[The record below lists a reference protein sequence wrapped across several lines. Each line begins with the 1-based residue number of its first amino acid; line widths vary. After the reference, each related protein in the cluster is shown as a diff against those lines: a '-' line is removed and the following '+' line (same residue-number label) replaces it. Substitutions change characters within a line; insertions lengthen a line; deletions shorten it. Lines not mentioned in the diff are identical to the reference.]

1 MLKRLPSLTFILG
14 NIVLLAGLALLAY
27 LGFYNRYWAD
37 DWCYSADARALGTIP
52 ATLQYFDPDNT
63 GYSTNR
69 YSLTFFSTLTE
80 NTLGMFGNQLIATLT
95 ILLWLGGL
103 FWVGKN
109 LSRLLKPIPTSAILL
124 AAGLLLFYN
133 LYLSPQ
139 RFQILYW
146 RSGVLPYSTAIVFG
160 LLLLGFITQQ
170 MTRETPARWV
180 NYVVAP
186 LAFIAAG
193 LGEISCVYLFSATT
207 LLLIAAWLAK
217 NAPKKQAWAEKSFQ
231 TIFVTWFFLLLGMIA
246 LIVSPSNA
254 RVDAMEAKRN
264 SPLAVPFVSL
274 RHALNFIVFSLKG
287 LPLPHVI
294 FIGMMTG
301 LAILSTE
308 KNASNLTVMRVAV
321 LLAFTTLITYLLI
334 VAIQA
339 PSAYFYSA
347 TPDPRG
353 QSLARF
359 TLLLGLAVMAWITG
373 IWIAERISGKWLLIA
388 STIVMLAGFTYT
400 ARTITVIYT
409 ELDGFVHRAQIWD
422 ERDVI
427 IEEAKARGIMLIE
440 VPAIDT
446 AEIHTRDI
454 FRTAGNGWN
463 KFVQNC
469 GSRYYQVDGL
479 KIKQDQ

>member
-1 MLKRLPSLTFILG
+1 MLKRLPSITFILG
-14 NIVLLAGLALLAY
+14 NIVVLAGLALLAY

-52 ATLQYFDPDNT
+52 ATLQYFEPDNT

-69 YSLTFFSTLTE
+69 YSLTFFSALTE

-103 FWVGKN
+103 FWTGRN
-109 LSRLLKPIPTSAILL
+109 LFRLLKPIPTSAILL

-146 RSGVLPYSTAIVFG
+146 RSGVLPYSAAIVFG
-160 LLLLGFITQQ
+160 LLLLGFITHQ
-170 MTRETPARWV
+170 MTRQSPARWV
-180 NYVVAP
+180 NYIVAP

-193 LGEISCVYLFSATT
+193 LGEISCVFLFSGVT
-207 LLLIAAWLAK
+207 LLLIGAWLDR
-217 NAPKKQAWAEKSFQ
+217 KQAWAKNSLQ
-231 TIFVTWFFLLLGMIA
+231 TIFVTWLFLLFGMIA

-254 RVDAMEAKRN
+254 RVAAMGAKRN
-264 SPLAVPFVSL
+264 SLLAVPFVSL
-274 RHALNFIVFSLKG
+274 RHALDFIVFSLKG
-287 LPLPHVI
+287 LLLPHVI
-294 FIGMMTG
+294 FIGMMTSLG
-301 LAILSTE
+301 AIVSVNE
-308 KNASNLTVMRVAV
+308 KRTSLTLKRVAV

-359 TLLLGLAVMAWITG
+359 TLLLGLAVMAWIAG
-373 IWIAERISGKWLLIA
+373 MWIAQKISGKWLLIA
-388 STIVMLAGFTYT
+388 STIVMLAGFAYT
-400 ARTITVIYT
+400 ARTITIIYS

-422 ERDVI
+422 ERDAI
-427 IEEAKARGIMLIE
+427 IKEAKAQGIMLIE

-454 FRTAGNGWN
+454 FRTAGNGWT

-469 GSRYYQVDGL
+469 GSRYYEVKGL
-479 KIKQDQ
+479 KVKQDQ

>member
-1 MLKRLPSLTFILG
+1 MLKKIPSLTFILG
-14 NIVLLAGLALLAY
+14 NIVVLAGLALLAY

-52 ATLQYFDPDNT
+52 ATLQYFEPDNT

-69 YSLTFFSTLTE
+69 YSLTFFSALTE

-103 FWVGKN
+103 FWTGRN
-109 LSRLLKPIPTSAILL
+109 LSRLLKPLPTSAILL

-146 RSGVLPYSTAIVFG
+146 RSGVLPYSAAIVFG
-160 LLLLGFITQQ
+160 LLLLGFITHQ
-170 MTRETPARWV
+170 MTRQSPARWV
-180 NYVVAP
+180 NYIVAP

-193 LGEISCVYLFSATT
+193 LGEISCVYLFSGTT
-207 LLLIAAWLAK
+207 LLLIAAWIAK
-217 NAPKKQAWAEKSFQ
+217 NTKQAWAEKSFQ
-231 TIFVTWFFLLLGMIA
+231 TIFVTWLFLLFGMIA

-254 RVDAMEAKRN
+254 RVAAMGAKRN
-264 SPLAVPFVSL
+264 SLLAVPFVSL
-274 RHALNFIVFSLKG
+274 RHALDFIVFSLKG
-287 LPLPHVI
+287 LLLPHVI
-294 FIGMMTG
+294 FIGMMTSLG
-301 LAILSTE
+301 AIVSINE
-308 KNASNLTVMRVAV
+308 KRTSLTLKRVAV

-359 TLLLGLAVMAWITG
+359 TLLLGLAIMAWIIG
-373 IWIAERISGKWLLIA
+373 MWIAQKISGKWLLIA
-388 STIVMLAGFTYT
+388 STLIMLAGFAYT
-400 ARTITVIYT
+400 ARTITIIYS

-422 ERDVI
+422 ERDAI
-427 IEEAKARGIMLIE
+427 IEEAKAQGIMLIE

-446 AEIHTRDI
+446 AAIHTRDI
-454 FRTAGNGWN
+454 FRTAGNGWT

-469 GSRYYQVDGL
+469 GSRYYEVEGL
-479 KIKQDQ
+479 KVKQDQ

>member
-1 MLKRLPSLTFILG
+1 MLKRLPSITFILG
-14 NIVLLAGLALLAY
+14 NIVVLAGLALLAY
-27 LGFYNRYWAD
+27 LGFYNRYWSD

-52 ATLQYFDPDNT
+52 ATLQYFNPDNT

-69 YSLTFFSTLTE
+69 YSLTFFSALTE

-103 FWVGKN
+103 FWTGRN
-109 LSRLLKPIPTSAILL
+109 LSRLLKPLPTSAILL

-146 RSGVLPYSTAIVFG
+146 RSGVLPYSAAIVFG
-160 LLLLGFITQQ
+160 LLLLGIITHQ
-170 MTRETPARWV
+170 MTRQRPARWV
-180 NYVVAP
+180 NYIVAP

-193 LGEISCVYLFSATT
+193 LGEISSVYLFSGTT
-207 LLLIAAWLAK
+207 LLLIAAWIAK
-217 NAPKKQAWAEKSFQ
+217 KYKQAWAEKSFQ
-231 TIFVTWFFLLLGMIA
+231 TIFVIWLFLLFGMIA

-254 RVDAMEAKRN
+254 RVAAMGAKRN
-264 SPLAVPFVSL
+264 SLLAVPFVSL
-274 RHALNFIVFSLKG
+274 RHALDFIVFSLKG
-287 LPLPHVI
+287 LLLPHVI
-294 FIGMMTG
+294 FIGMMTSLG
-301 LAILSTE
+301 ILSTD
-308 KNASNLTVMRVAV
+308 KNASNLTVKRVAV

-359 TLLLGLAVMAWITG
+359 TLLLGLAVMAWIAG
-373 IWIAERISGKWLLIA
+373 MWIAPKISGKWLLIA
-388 STIVMLAGFTYT
+388 STIVMLAGFAYT
-400 ARTITVIYT
+400 ARTITIIYS

-422 ERDVI
+422 ERDAI
-427 IEEAKARGIMLIE
+427 IKEAKAQGIMLIE

-446 AEIHTRDI
+446 AAIHTRDI
-454 FRTAGNGWN
+454 FRTAGNGWT

-469 GSRYYQVDGL
+469 GSRYYEVEGL
-479 KIKQDQ
+479 KVRQDQ